1 MKDSRIQKLSLDG
14 VIRMKKVL
22 MIFMALFMSVM
33 CTACLNNFN
42 SFAIQELNNK
52 AKEYLN
58 KGDMEKAI
66 SRLES
71 NVDLDGN
78 IFETRYNLAVA
89 YTQAK
94 EYEKALAQLK
104 VAKELNPENAD
115 VYYLTG
121 VAAEGKANEIIEAD
135 EDDNDEKK
143 KLSLEDKTEIAK
155 NFALAIESYDTYITK
170 NPETKEKTAI
180 EEKMMELM
188 NEVIKYD
195 PTYKSQTENTNA
207 EN

>member
-1 MKDSRIQKLSLDG
+1 MKDSRMQKLSLDG
-14 VIRMKKVL
+14 VIGMKKIL
-22 MIFMALFMSVM
+22 MILTALVMSVM

-58 KGDMEKAI
+58 KGEMEKAI

-89 YTQAK
+89 YVQAK
-94 EYEKALAQLK
+94 EYEKALAQIK

-115 VYYLTG
+115 IYYLAG
-121 VAAEGKANEIIEAD
+121 VASEGRANEIIEVD
-135 EDDNDEKK
+135 EDDDNK
-143 KLSLEDKTEIAK
+143 KLSAEDATEIAK
-155 NFALAIESYDTYITK
+155 NLALAVESYDTYITK
-170 NPETKEKTAI
+170 NPETKDKTSI
-180 EEKMMELM
+180 EEKMVELM
-188 NEVIKYD
+188 NEIIKYD
-195 PTYKSQTENTNA
+195 PTYKPQTEKTNA

>member
-1 MKDSRIQKLSLDG
+1 MQKLSLDG
-14 VIRMKKVL
+14 VIRMKKIL
-22 MIFMALFMSVM
+22 MIFTALAMSIM

-89 YTQAK
+89 YVQAK
-94 EYEKALAQLK
+94 EYEKALAQIK

-115 VYYLTG
+115 VYYLAG
-121 VAAEGKANEIIEAD
+121 VAAEGRANEIIETDED
-135 EDDNDEKK
+135 EDDKNK
-143 KLSLEDKTEIAK
+143 KLSTEDKTEVAK
-155 NFALAIESYDTYITK
+155 NLALAVESYDIYITK
-170 NPETKEKTAI
+170 YPETKDKPAI
-180 EEKMMELM
+180 EEKMVELM

-195 PTYKSQTENTNA
+195 PTYKPQAESTKVEN
-207 EN
+207 